1 MILIPSGT
9 NATGYDVFS
18 IPRDD
23 YHNGAGRRF
32 KAMEYYRLRDKA
44 ANACRVLIEDDTCRD
59 AWSNHSME
67 VTCVK
72 QAFDS
77 LFLSTSAVR
86 SP

>member
-1 MILIPSGT
+1 MPRAATIQSCR
-9 NATGYDVFS
+9 NAEAPQNS
-18 IPRDD
+18 
-23 YHNGAGRRF
+23 H

-44 ANACRVLIEDDTCRD
+44 ANASRVLIEDDTCRD

-77 LFLSTSAVR
+77 LVLSTSAVR